1 MRNRR
6 PDGCP
11 LRKGDEAGMSE
22 TRRIVVAIHDVA
34 PSLAVEVRYL
44 VDACAA
50 LGVRPLVLKVIP
62 NEDGRN
68 DIRAHPEFARMLE
81 REAAA
86 GSEIM
91 LHGYTHR
98 VTHPIQGFGPRQ
110 VRGRLFAPT
119 IAEFLTLDSRQTRER
134 LLAGRQILRDVG
146 LDPCG
151 FCAPG
156 WLASPRLP
164 PQLRAC
170 GFQYYVS
177 MMAVHNVVDGR
188 RVWTPWIGY
197 MGGGPAQERL
207 VRLGG
212 QAWLTAARTAP
223 VLKVF
228 LHPQGARRSA
238 DCTHIL
244 RLLPKLIE
252 DRRIVSYGSLIAPR
266 P

>member
-1 MRNRR
+1 MT
-6 PDGCP
+6 D
-11 LRKGDEAGMSE
+11 
-22 TRRIVVAIHDVA
+22 TRQIVVAIHDVA
-34 PSLAVEVRYL
+34 PSQAAEVYYL
-44 VDACAA
+44 LDECDAM
-50 LGVRPLVLKVIP
+50 GVRPLVLKVIP
-62 NEDGRN
+62 NEDGRH
-68 DIRAHPEFARMLE
+68 DIREYPEFARLLA

-98 VTHPIQGFGPRQ
+98 VARPIRGFGPRQ

-146 LDPCG
+146 IDPRG

-156 WLASPRLP
+156 WLASPELPRRL
-164 PQLRAC
+164 RDC

-177 MMAVHNVVDGR
+177 MMAVHDVIGKH

-212 QAWLTAARTAP
+212 HAWMTAARTAP

-244 RLLPKLIE
+244 RLIPKLIE
-252 DRRIVSYGSLIAPR
+252 DRRIVSYGSLIASR